1 MEAGGGT
8 PLTQGTHYNDITHKI
23 VRAAR
28 AVHHRIGPGYKEQL
42 YQDTL
47 SDEITALGLSVEA
60 EQAFEI
66 TIDGKKRGW
75 LYPDLVVSDMVV
87 VECKAAA
94 HWLTDAEVV
103 QVLTYLAVT
112 GLPVGLLLNFGQR
125 RLESRR
131 VFPPERVDEWL
142 RHVAPYLRR
151 RKW

>member
-1 MEAGGGT
+1 M
-8 PLTQGTHYNDITHKI
+8 
-23 VRAAR
+23 
-28 AVHHRIGPGYKEQL
+28 
-42 YQDTL
+42 L
-47 SDEITALGLSVEA
+47 SDEIAALGLSVEE

-66 TIDGKKRGW
+66 TIDGKNRGW
-75 LYPDLVVSDMVV
+75 LYPDLVVSDTVV

-94 HWLTDAEVV
+94 HWLTDEEVV

-131 VFPPERVDEWL
+131 VFPPKRVDEWL

-151 RKW
+151 REW